1 MSIYKKRRSLKKSP
15 FTLYVFKFLSAILKK
30 CCSYCKCNNII
41 NIIISSLDITV
52 KKITYKSLGMA
63 RVHCNK
69 NKWFYEF
76 YKCAHDVLRV
86 WKGFLTYLGIKQV
99 CVFFLLLFLL
109 FLLLLL
115 LLALF
120 VSLEQ
125 VYQQLSVEV
134 FGDDHAQEHLFHLR
148 VEQQFYHYES

>member
-15 FTLYVFKFLSAILKK
+15 FTLYVFKFLSAILEK

-63 RVHCNK
+63 RVDCNK

-76 YKCAHDVLRV
+76 YKCAHDVLLI
-86 WKGFLTYLGIKQV
+86 WKCPNLFRNINLQIDILEYQYLSNKHHLGMGLFVLVLIV
-99 CVFFLLLFLL
+99 FLL
-109 FLLLLL
+109 FLLLL
-115 LLALF
+115 F
-120 VSLEQ
+120 VLPYFLEFPSKKQ
-125 VYQQLSVEV
+125 HHV
-134 FGDDHAQEHLFHLR
+134 F
-148 VEQQFYHYES
+148 S